1 MRGEKRSEII
11 HDALNFLDDEMIEEV
26 DVLRGGF
33 VTTKETIE
41 EETVTEMKKKAV
53 RKGTAWRKWA
63 TLAASISLFIL
74 VGKVWSG
81 MDSIAEDMNMGLQ
94 NQESIQEDVNQEN
107 IYPDSNLDIEHTDD
121 LADSDEKFQ
130 EDSKDFIEESDKSE
144 SQNQL
149 MEQKLQNYVAVYYG
163 DKLLTGEL
171 HDMMAKFIE
180 SYQNG
185 TVSIVDVSDS
195 EWNKLR
201 AEKEKNA
208 DGHLYF
214 KLSDGSTTHLVLL
227 GDGTVCDYENQTA
240 WVQMD
245 TRIYNLFVELLKEE
259 S

>member
-26 DVLRGGF
+26 DALRGGF
-33 VTTKETIE
+33 VTTKETME
-41 EETVTEMKKKAV
+41 EAVTEMKKKAG
-53 RKGTAWRKWA
+53 RKSTAWRKWA

-74 VGKVWSG
+74 VAKVWNG
-81 MDSIAEDMNMGLQ
+81 MDSTAEDMNIGLQ
-94 NQESIQEDVNQEN
+94 NQESIQEDENQES

-130 EDSKDFIEESDKSE
+130 EDSKDYI
-144 SQNQL
+144 QNQF
-149 MEQKLQNYVAVYYG
+149 MEQKLQNYVEVYYG

-171 HDMMAKFIE
+171 HDMMEKFIE

-185 TVSIVDVSDS
+185 TVSIVDVSDL
-195 EWNKLR
+195 EWNKLW
-201 AEKEKNA
+201 AEKTENA

-227 GDGTVCDYENQTA
+227 GDGIVCDYENPTA

-245 TRIYNLFVELLKEE
+245 KRIYNLIVELLKEE

>member
-1 MRGEKRSEII
+1 MREEKKSEII

-26 DVLRGGF
+26 DALRGGF
-33 VTTKETIE
+33 VTTEETMA

-63 TLAASISLFIL
+63 ALVASITIFIL

-81 MDSIAEDMNMGLQ
+81 MNSSAEDMNMGLQ
-94 NQESIQEDVNQEN
+94 NQESI
-107 IYPDSNLDIEHTDD
+107 YPDSNLDVEHTDD

-130 EDSKDFIEESDKSE
+130 EDSKDYI
-144 SQNQL
+144 QNQF
-149 MEQKLQNYVAVYYG
+149 MEQKLQNYVEVYYG
-163 DKLLTGEL
+163 DKLLTGEQ

-195 EWNKLR
+195 EWNKLW
-201 AEKEKNA
+201 AEKVENA

-227 GDGTVCDYENQTA
+227 GDGTVCDYESQTA

-245 TRIYNLFVELLKEE
+245 KRIYNLIVELLKEE

>member
-1 MRGEKRSEII
+1 MRAEKRSEII

-26 DVLRGGF
+26 DALRGQLPVDVKDVVSMG
-33 VTTKETIE
+33 TKQP
-41 EETVTEMKKKAV
+41 
-53 RKGTAWRKWA
+53 WRKWA
-63 TLAASISLFIL
+63 VLVASITIFIL

-81 MDSIAEDMNMGLQ
+81 MDSSAEDMNMGLQ
-94 NQESIQEDVNQEN
+94 NQESIQEDENQEN
-107 IYPDSNLDIEHTDD
+107 IYPDSNLDVEHTDD

-130 EDSKDFIEESDKSE
+130 EDSKDYI
-144 SQNQL
+144 QNQF
-149 MEQKLQNYVAVYYG
+149 MEQKLQNYVEVYYG

-195 EWNKLR
+195 EWNKLW
-201 AEKEKNA
+201 AEKLENA

-227 GDGTVCDYENQTA
+227 GDGTVCDYESQTA

-245 TRIYNLFVELLKEE
+245 KRIYNLIVELLKEE

>member
-26 DVLRGGF
+26 DALRGGF
-33 VTTKETIE
+33 VTTKETME

-63 TLAASISLFIL
+63 ALAASISLFIL

-81 MDSIAEDMNMGLQ
+81 MDSTAEDMNMGLQ
-94 NQESIQEDVNQEN
+94 NQESIQEDENQEN

-121 LADSDEKFQ
+121 LVDSDEKFQ
-130 EDSKDFIEESDKSE
+130 EESKDYI
-144 SQNQL
+144 QNQF
-149 MEQKLQNYVAVYYG
+149 MEQKLQNYVEVYYG
-163 DKLLTGEL
+163 DKLLTGEM

-185 TVSIVDVSDS
+185 TVRIVDISSSIGEDS
-195 EWNKLR
+195 RNDMEENS
-201 AEKEKNA
+201 

-245 TRIYNLFVELLKEE
+245 KRIYNLIVELLKEE
-259 S
+259 M

>member
-1 MRGEKRSEII
+1 MREEKRSEII

-26 DVLRGGF
+26 GELRGG
-33 VTTKETIE
+33 VVNTRALLDEEIRENKENTTRRNISWHKW
-41 EETVTEMKKKAV
+41 
-53 RKGTAWRKWA
+53 TA
-63 TLAASISLFIL
+63 LAAGITIFIL

-94 NQESIQEDVNQEN
+94 NQENT
-107 IYPDSNLDIEHTDD
+107 YPDSNLDIEHTDD
-121 LADSDEKFQ
+121 FADSDEKLQ
-130 EDSKDFIEESDKSE
+130 EESKDYIEESDKAE
-144 SQNQL
+144 SQNQF
-149 MEQKLQNYVAVYYG
+149 MEQKLQNYVEVYYG

-195 EWNKLR
+195 KWNKLW
-201 AEKEKNA
+201 AEKAQNA

-227 GDGTVCDYENQTA
+227 GDGTVCDYKNQTA

-245 TRIYNLFVELLKEE
+245 KRIYNLIVKLLKEE

>member
-26 DVLRGGF
+26 DALRGGF
-33 VTTKETIE
+33 VTTKETME

-63 TLAASISLFIL
+63 ALAACISLFIL
-74 VGKVWSG
+74 VGKVWSE
-81 MDSIAEDMNMGLQ
+81 MDSTAEDMNMGLQ
-94 NQESIQEDVNQEN
+94 NQESIQEDENQEN
-107 IYPDSNLDIEHTDD
+107 IYQDSNLDIEHTDD

-130 EDSKDFIEESDKSE
+130 EESKDYI
-144 SQNQL
+144 QNQF
-149 MEQKLQNYVAVYYG
+149 MEQKLQNYVEVYCG

-195 EWNKLR
+195 EWNKLW
-201 AEKEKNA
+201 AEKIENA

-227 GDGTVCDYENQTA
+227 GDGTVCDYKNQTA

-245 TRIYNLFVELLKEE
+245 KRIYNLIVELLKEE

>member
-1 MRGEKRSEII
+1 MREEKKSEII

-26 DVLRGGF
+26 DALRGGF
-33 VTTKETIE
+33 ITTEETMA

-63 TLAASISLFIL
+63 ALVASITIFIL

-81 MDSIAEDMNMGLQ
+81 MDSSAEDMNMGLQ
-94 NQESIQEDVNQEN
+94 NQESIQEDENQEN
-107 IYPDSNLDIEHTDD
+107 IYSDSDLDVEHTDN

-130 EDSKDFIEESDKSE
+130 EDSKDYI
-144 SQNQL
+144 QNQF
-149 MEQKLQNYVAVYYG
+149 MEQKLQNYVEVYYG
-163 DKLLTGEL
+163 DNLLTGEL

-195 EWNKLR
+195 EWNKLW
-201 AEKEKNA
+201 AEKVENA

-227 GDGTVCDYENQTA
+227 GDGTVCDYESQTA

-245 TRIYNLFVELLKEE
+245 KRIYNLIVELLKEE

>member
-1 MRGEKRSEII
+1 MREEKRSEII

-26 DVLRGGF
+26 GELRGG
-33 VTTKETIE
+33 VVNTRALLDEEIRENKENTTRRNISWHKW
-41 EETVTEMKKKAV
+41 
-53 RKGTAWRKWA
+53 TA
-63 TLAASISLFIL
+63 LAAGITIFIL

-94 NQESIQEDVNQEN
+94 NQENT
-107 IYPDSNLDIEHTDD
+107 YPDSNLDIEHTDD
-121 LADSDEKFQ
+121 LADTNEKFQ
-130 EDSKDFIEESDKSE
+130 EESKDYIEESDKAE
-144 SQNQL
+144 SQNQF
-149 MEQKLQNYVAVYYG
+149 MEQKLQNYVEVYYG

-195 EWNKLR
+195 KWNKLW
-201 AEKEKNA
+201 AEKA

-227 GDGTVCDYENQTA
+227 GDGTVCDYKNQTA
-240 WVQMD
+240 WIQMD
-245 TRIYNLFVELLKEE
+245 KRIYNLIVKLLNEE

>member
-1 MRGEKRSEII
+1 MREEKKSEII

-26 DVLRGGF
+26 DALRGGF
-33 VTTKETIE
+33 ITTEETLE

-63 TLAASISLFIL
+63 ALAASISLLIL

-81 MDSIAEDMNMGLQ
+81 MDSTAEDMNMGLQ
-94 NQESIQEDVNQEN
+94 NQESIQEDENQEN
-107 IYPDSNLDIEHTDD
+107 IYQDSNLDIEHTDD
-121 LADSDEKFQ
+121 LVDSDEKFQ
-130 EDSKDFIEESDKSE
+130 EESKDYI
-144 SQNQL
+144 QNQF
-149 MEQKLQNYVAVYYG
+149 MEQKLQNYVEVYYG

-171 HDMMAKFIE
+171 HDMMEKFIE
-180 SYQNG
+180 NYQNG
-185 TVSIVDVSDS
+185 TVSIVNVSDS
-195 EWNKLR
+195 EWNKLW
-201 AEKEKNA
+201 AEKTENA

-227 GDGTVCDYENQTA
+227 GDGTVCDYESQTA

-245 TRIYNLFVELLKEE
+245 KRIYNLIVELLKEE

>member
-1 MRGEKRSEII
+1 MREEKKSEVIQ
-11 HDALNFLDDEMIEEV
+11 DALNYLDDDMIEEV
-26 DVLRGGF
+26 DALRGGF
-33 VTTKETIE
+33 VTTEETMA

-63 TLAASISLFIL
+63 ALVASITIFIL

-94 NQESIQEDVNQEN
+94 NQESVQEDVNQEN

-121 LADSDEKFQ
+121 LVDSDEKFQ
-130 EDSKDFIEESDKSE
+130 EDSKDYI
-144 SQNQL
+144 QNQF
-149 MEQKLQNYVAVYYG
+149 MEQKLQNYVEVYYG

-171 HDMMAKFIE
+171 HGMMAKFIE

-195 EWNKLR
+195 EWKKLW
-201 AEKEKNA
+201 AEKTENA

-227 GDGTVCDYENQTA
+227 GDGTVYDYKNQTA

-245 TRIYNLFVELLKEE
+245 KRIYNLIVELLKEE

>member
-1 MRGEKRSEII
+1 MREEKKSEII

-26 DVLRGGF
+26 DALRGGF
-33 VTTKETIE
+33 VTTEETMA

-63 TLAASISLFIL
+63 ALVASITIFIL

-81 MDSIAEDMNMGLQ
+81 MNSSAEDMNMGLQ
-94 NQESIQEDVNQEN
+94 NQESI
-107 IYPDSNLDIEHTDD
+107 YPDSNLDVEHTDD

-130 EDSKDFIEESDKSE
+130 EDSKDYI
-144 SQNQL
+144 QNQF
-149 MEQKLQNYVAVYYG
+149 MEQKLQNYVEVYYG

-195 EWNKLR
+195 EWNKLW
-201 AEKEKNA
+201 AEKVENA

-227 GDGTVCDYENQTA
+227 GDGTVCDYESQTA

-245 TRIYNLFVELLKEE
+245 KRIYNLIVELLKEE